1 LGKWFC
7 LRSNSLIHNIL
18 NLIILAIM
26 KNKSAVNRFLTII
39 LLTVG
44 FTFSAQAAYPEKPIK
59 VIIGFPAGG
68 PLDAHMRL
76 LVEKLQTSLGQP
88 VIIGYKAGAGG
99 TVGAQFVAQS
109 PADGYT
115 LLLANTGTMVINPAV
130 YTKSSYD
137 TLKEFQPIARTAQQP
152 LALIVNKDVPAQS
165 LKELIAYAKAN
176 PGKLNYG
183 SAGNGGISHLV
194 PEMLKNETGIFMVHI
209 PFKGSA
215 PAFTDLIAGHVQF
228 MAESVPQAANYA
240 KLGKVRALAVTS
252 AKRNPALPNTP
263 TVIETGVANLEV
275 VGFYGVLAPK
285 STPPDVVQRLS
296 QAFKETLGSPEIQKR
311 MLEQGADPAYLNA
324 DQFSKFLT
332 GEMPRWAM
340 AVKQAGAKLD

>member
-1 LGKWFC
+1 MQRLSRFT
-7 LRSNSLIHNIL
+7 
-18 NLIILAIM
+18 AIF
-26 KNKSAVNRFLTII
+26 STI
-39 LLTVG
+39 LL
-44 FTFSAQAAYPEKPIK
+44 ACCLPICANAAYPDKPIK

-76 LVEKLQTSLGQP
+76 LVEKLQSTLGQT
-88 VIIGYKAGAGG
+88 VIVDYKSGAGG
-99 TVGAQFVAQS
+99 TVGAQFVAQA

-152 LALIVNKDVPAQS
+152 LALIVNKDVPAQT
-165 LKELIAYAKAN
+165 LKEFVAYAKAN

-240 KLGKVRALAVTS
+240 KQGKVKALAVTS

-263 TVIETGVANLEV
+263 TVLETGVANLEV
-275 VGFYGVLAPK
+275 VGFYGILAPK
-285 STPPDVVQRLS
+285 ATPPDVVAKLS
-296 QAFKETLGSPEIQKR
+296 QAFKETLDSPEVQKK

-324 DQFSKFLT
+324 DQFTKFLAA
-332 GEMPRWAM
+332 EMPRWAK

>member
-1 LGKWFC
+1 MEFSMRISK
-7 LRSNSLIHNIL
+7 SIL
-18 NLIILAIM
+18 NFFAALILGLACAH
-26 KNKSAVNRFLTII
+26 SVL
-39 LLTVG
+39 
-44 FTFSAQAAYPEKPIK
+44 AAFPEKPIK

-76 LVEKLQTSLGQP
+76 LVEKLQASLGQT
-88 VIIGYKAGAGG
+88 VIIDYKAGAGG

-130 YTKSSYD
+130 YTKSSYE
-137 TLKEFQPIARTAQQP
+137 TLREFQPIARTAQQP
-152 LALIVNKDVPAQS
+152 LALIVNKDVPVQT
-165 LKELIAYAKAN
+165 LKEFIAYAKAN

-240 KLGKVRALAVTS
+240 KQGKVKALAVTS
-252 AKRNPALPNTP
+252 AKRNSALPNTP

-285 STPPDVVQRLS
+285 GTPSDVVAKLS
-296 QAFKETLGSPEIQKR
+296 QAFKETLESPEIQKR
-311 MLEQGADPAYLNA
+311 MIEQGADPAFLNS
-324 DQFSKFLT
+324 DQFTKFLASET
-332 GEMPRWAM
+332 PRWAK